1 MLVISLSR
9 VLQFLL
15 LLLTLRLSTEFLT
28 PVDIGM
34 ISLVTS
40 TVGLFAL
47 FLINPIGM
55 YVNRR
60 LYDWIMQGAIYKYL
74 KMYWAFLFS
83 VNIIAALA
91 IYLLNIFD
99 IWKPNIQ
106 IGFFILIICGNL
118 TFTTVNHLYMSMINM
133 MGRIGWFAGLTV
145 ATFGVSL
152 LTAVVLIHLITP
164 NAQYWLIGLLFGQL
178 LIGVLGR
185 YIFVYKINYLEI
197 DNSVAI
203 RLNLSSINR
212 VISYAW
218 PIAIAVALGW
228 MQSQGYRYVM
238 EYKIS
243 LVELGIFVAG
253 FGISVGLMSGI
264 ETILTNYFQP
274 IFYSKISQ
282 EKDDGINIGWVEY
295 MECMLPPL
303 WLTTVFIILMAPV
316 LTQILLGEN
325 FVGSRDFIVWGAIS
339 EFGRV
344 ATAAVG
350 MASHARMKTIY
361 LITPNLVGAVFAS
374 ILLVPMINQ
383 YGSIGVGMTLV
394 MASFLSFFTSI
405 IVTKRYLDMIPSPK
419 IIYHS
424 FVYSVSIVILWIIV
438 SSLVDYKDSKISGL
452 VHLLLVGLFYLFFL
466 YLLLKGKVRSKLVG
480 GYIIKKT
487 A

>member
-1 MLVISLSR
+1 
-9 VLQFLL
+9 
-15 LLLTLRLSTEFLT
+15 LSTEFLT

-40 TVGLFAL
+40 TIGLFAL

-60 LYDWIMQGAIYKYL
+60 LYDWITRGAIYEYL
-74 KMYWAFLFS
+74 KMYWVFLFS
-83 VNIIAALA
+83 VNIVAALV
-91 IYLLNIFD
+91 IYLFHIYD

-118 TFTTVNHLYMSMINM
+118 TFATVNQLYMSMINM
-133 MGRIGWFAGLTV
+133 MGRIGLFAGLTV
-145 ATFGVSL
+145 ATVGVSL

-164 NAQYWLIGLLFGQL
+164 NAQYWLIGLLFGHF
-178 LIGVLGR
+178 LIGFLGR
-185 YIFVYKINYLEI
+185 YIFVYKINYIEI
-197 DNSVAI
+197 NNAVTI
-203 RLNLSSINR
+203 RLNLLSINR

-218 PIAIAVALGW
+218 PVAIAVALGW
-228 MQSQGYRYVM
+228 MQNQGYRYVM

-264 ETILTNYFQP
+264 ETILSNYFQP

-295 MECMLPPL
+295 VECVLPPL
-303 WLTTVFIILMAPV
+303 WLTTVFIVLVAPV

-325 FVGSRDFIVWGAIS
+325 FVESRDFIVWGAIS

-350 MASHARMKTIY
+350 MASHARMKTIF
-361 LITPNLVGAVFAS
+361 LIIPNLVGVVFTL
-374 ILLVPMINQ
+374 IFLVPMINQ
-383 YGSIGVGMTLV
+383 YGSIGVSMTLV
-394 MASFLSFFTSI
+394 MASFLSFFTSV
-405 IVTKRYLDMIPSPK
+405 IVTKRYLGMIPSLK
-419 IIYHS
+419 IIYHP
-424 FVYSVSIVILWIIV
+424 FVYSVSIVIFSIIV
-438 SSLVDYKDSKISGL
+438 SCFVEYKDSKISGL
-452 VHLLLVGLFYLFFL
+452 VHLLIVGLFYLCFL
-466 YLLLKGKVRSKLVG
+466 YLLLKDKVRSKLVG
-480 GYIIKKT
+480 GYIFRKT